1 MLDRAEENI
10 QRDCNVKEQKMLE
23 LIKSLIELDKE
34 INKRLEDLKKI
45 MERHGDLSLNPHENR
60 YIA

>member
-1 MLDRAEENI
+1 
-10 QRDCNVKEQKMLE
+10 MLE